1 MAADPP
7 VALGCAWLL
16 WCGAH
21 SLFAHPTVKASARQL
36 LGRWQGYY
44 RLLYNLLALASL
56 LPVLVL
62 YRQAPGAALLV
73 WPEWLWPLPWVMRG
87 LALYLLLAGARAYG
101 MRRFLGLDLLVR
113 QHGRGYEAGDA
124 LVTGGI
130 LQHVRH
136 PWYLAG
142 LLLLWGH
149 DLAAR
154 DLVTAI
160 LLSGY
165 LYVGSILEERRMVAE
180 FGDNYRRYQREV
192 PRFLPRFRRRSN

>member
-1 MAADPP
+1 MAADPLL
-7 VALGCAWLL
+7 ALGCAWVL

-21 SLFAHPTVKASARQL
+21 SLLAHATVKASARRL

-56 LPVLVL
+56 LPVLLL
-62 YRQAPGAALLV
+62 YRQAAGPALLL
-73 WPEWLWPLPWVMRG
+73 WPDWLWPLPWVMRG
-87 LALYLLLAGARAYG
+87 LALWLLLLGACAYD
-101 MRRFLGLDLLVR
+101 MRRFLGF
-113 QHGRGYEAGDA
+113 EALARWSGEENETADP
-124 LVTGGI
+124 VVMTGI
-130 LQHVRH
+130 LQYLRH

-142 LLLLWGH
+142 LLLLWGR

-165 LYVGSILEERRMVAE
+165 LYLGSVLEERRLVE
-180 FGDNYRRYQREV
+180 KFGDRYRRYQRQV
-192 PRFLPRFRRRSN
+192 PRFLPRCRRHE

>member
-7 VALGCAWLL
+7 LALSCAWVL

-21 SLFAHPTVKASARQL
+21 SLFAHPTVKASARRL

-56 LPVLVL
+56 LPVLLL
-62 YRQAPGAALLV
+62 YRQAAGPALLL
-73 WPEWLWPLPWVMRG
+73 WPDWLWPLPWVMRG
-87 LALYLLLAGARAYG
+87 LALWLLLLGARAYD
-101 MRRFLGLDLLVR
+101 MRRFLGFAALARWSGEENETADPLVM
-113 QHGRGYEAGDA
+113 
-124 LVTGGI
+124 TGI
-130 LQHVRH
+130 LQYLRH

-142 LLLLWGH
+142 LLLLWGR

-165 LYVGSILEERRMVAE
+165 LFLGSVLEERRLVE
-180 FGDNYRRYQREV
+180 KFGDRYRRYQRQV
-192 PRFLPRFRRRSN
+192 PRFLPRCRRHE

>member
-1 MAADPP
+1 MAADPLL
-7 VALGCAWLL
+7 ALGCAWVL

-21 SLFAHPTVKASARQL
+21 SLLAHPTVKASARRL

-56 LPVLVL
+56 LPVLLL
-62 YRQAPGAALLV
+62 YRQAAGPALLV
-73 WPEWLWPLPWVMRG
+73 WPDWLWPLPWVMRG
-87 LALYLLLAGARAYG
+87 LALWLLLLGARAYD
-101 MRRFLGLDLLVR
+101 MRRFLGFAALARWSGEEKETADPLVM
-113 QHGRGYEAGDA
+113 
-124 LVTGGI
+124 TGI
-130 LQHVRH
+130 LQYLRH

-142 LLLLWGH
+142 LLLLWGR

-165 LYVGSILEERRMVAE
+165 LFLGSVLEERRLVE
-180 FGDNYRRYQREV
+180 KFGDRYRRYQRQV
-192 PRFLPRFRRRSN
+192 PRFLPRCRRHE

>member
-1 MAADPP
+1 MASDPR

-21 SLFAHPTVKASARQL
+21 SLFAHPRVKACLGPL

-44 RLLYNLLALASL
+44 RLLYNLLALSSL
-56 LPVLVL
+56 LPVLFI
-62 YRQAPGAALLV
+62 YQRASGPALLV
-73 WPEWLWPLPWVMRG
+73 WPDWLWPLPWVMRA
-87 LALYLLLAGARAYG
+87 LALWLLLAGARAYD
-101 MRRFLGLDLLVR
+101 MRRFLGLDPLVLQQGRGTKAGESLVR
-113 QHGRGYEAGDA
+113 A
-124 LVTGGI
+124 GI

-142 LLLLWGH
+142 LLLLWGR

-160 LLSGY
+160 PLSVY
-165 LYVGSILEERRMVAE
+165 LFLGSVLEERRLVAE
-180 FGDNYRRYQREV
+180 FGDSYRRYQREV
-192 PRFLPRFRRRSN
+192 PRLLPRFRRHR